1 MSDLTV
7 DKLQQLQKRYDKLLD
22 LARKTRGLQKEYFKY
37 RASSDLEKAKH
48 WEKQLDSFI
57 KDELKS
63 KDSQQKEMF

>member
-1 MSDLTV
+1 MSDATI
-7 DKLQQLQKRYDKLLD
+7 DKLQELQKKFDRLLD

-48 WEKQLDSFI
+48 WEKALDQYI

-63 KDSQQKEMF
+63 KESQQKEMF